1 MESLPRRSSGG
12 ATLSAGQK
20 PINQSNPTKKGSI
33 MESVLEVLM
42 RRDGLSRQEG
52 LQLICEARRRVYA
65 GEDPEEVLAEE
76 FGLEPDYLFD
86 IL

>member
-1 MESLPRRSSGG
+1 
-12 ATLSAGQK
+12 
-20 PINQSNPTKKGSI
+20 